1 MSDTATLARD
11 GVTPRARNAEATRA
25 AILEAAR
32 ALFARVGYDL
42 TSLRDIAIEANADA
56 ALVKRYFGGK
66 EALFK
71 AALEASFQPD
81 SLKGRDRATFA
92 REVGDRLRL
101 MHEMFLAR
109 ADWVLSGGIT
119 GWGDEIIPR
128 FDLVV
133 FLTTPH
139 DLRMQRLHAREAVR
153 FGADAVAPGGWRNE
167 ETEAFI
173 EWASHYEDGTRAG
186 RSLARHQA
194 WIERLPCPVLRLD
207 GSRPLSELVAEVC
220 AALD

>member
-92 REVGDRLRL
+92 REVATMMAGTPHADEARNHTFQFLLRAAASPTTAPMLNAAMQERFLGPIRAWIGGDDAP
-101 MHEMFLAR
+101 AR
-109 ADWVLSGGIT
+109 ARVLAAIYIGLLVERLIRDEPLSG
-119 GWGDEIIPR
+119 
-128 FDLVV
+128 
-133 FLTTPH
+133 
-139 DLRMQRLHAREAVR
+139 
-153 FGADAVAPGGWRNE
+153 NE
-167 ETEAFI
+167 REAFI
-173 EWASHYEDGTRAG
+173 DRAAAVLG
-186 RSLARHQA
+186 AVIRS
-194 WIERLPCPVLRLD
+194 
-207 GSRPLSELVAEVC
+207 
-220 AALD
+220 